1 MTGNLRVDTSGLN
14 LHRMEILSGDVI
26 EALEHEGAPLV
37 LAKSQELVPKR
48 VGDLASTASI
58 KAGRG
63 GNNTVAIVYDS
74 VYAAYVH
81 EHIHF
86 HHPFGGTS
94 KFLEKAMRM
103 EGEAALNKAAKSLF

>member
-1 MTGNLRVDTSGLN
+1 MSGNLRVDVSGLN
-14 LHRMEILSGDVI
+14 LQVAEILSGDVI
-26 EALEHEGAPLV
+26 EALTHEGAPIV

-48 VGDLASTASI
+48 SGDLASSASI
-58 KAGRG
+58 KANRG

-74 VYAAYVH
+74 VYAAWVH
-81 EHIHF
+81 EHLWF